1 VNHELIKNAVRK
13 NLLHR
18 DHATVPGREGKFG
31 ALRFGLTD
39 LDAELLPVDTPG
51 WWTRSRFCLRV
62 TLGCEGIGMFLP
74 LIGYLSAHALETSGN
89 KARRHQKISVVSV
102 HNCHTSWQRGTG
114 AWLLN
119 TQHIERQQF
128 PVIFARSKQFS
139 GCTAVPMFSDRI
151 TRLFLGW
158 PLTGLIF
165 ALSLPIASSAA
176 GAAPPGPTAR
186 ITSRI
191 DDSQRVELKGP
202 GSGVTFRADRI
213 AI

>member
-1 VNHELIKNAVRK
+1 
-13 NLLHR
+13 
-18 DHATVPGREGKFG
+18 
-31 ALRFGLTD
+31 
-39 LDAELLPVDTPG
+39 
-51 WWTRSRFCLRV
+51 
-62 TLGCEGIGMFLP
+62 
-74 LIGYLSAHALETSGN
+74 
-89 KARRHQKISVVSV
+89 
-102 HNCHTSWQRGTG
+102 
-114 AWLLN
+114 
-119 TQHIERQQF
+119 
-128 PVIFARSKQFS
+128 
-139 GCTAVPMFSDRI
+139 MFSDRI

-202 GSGVTFRADRI
+202 GSAVTFRADRI